1 MDSVPHSKIVA
12 PSPNDAAKWLVE
24 RATGPLRRA
33 PRPPLW
39 VRRAGTI
46 WFDRRPC
53 RSSAASCR
61 RERPGWPFH
70 PDSTALFRLRFAI
83 LACAVYVTITELH
96 SADLPTLP
104 PPTRT
109 ATKAE
114 PRFED
119 FAGSEACA
127 RCHQTEFD
135 LWKQSTHGR
144 AGGKPGETKIIARF
158 DGQPLRFKDAVVTPA
173 TNHAGDCVFR
183 VQFNDAEPMEIRA
196 EAAVGGGHM
205 QGGGTQSFFTRFADG
220 TMRFLPFDFI
230 RQENIWFVQ
239 LRRDLTWVPV
249 SQDIAV
255 ATDLAN
261 WPPHRVLGTATEFS
275 NCQNCHGSQVSLR
288 YDLRN
293 RRYETRYHS
302 LTINCESCHGP
313 GKRHIEIVSRP
324 GFEKQADIGMAPLA
338 TLSKDASVKVCFQ
351 CHAKKDA
358 IRDDDYLPGAN
369 LEDYFSL
376 KLSLLGDSPFL
387 VDGRVRSFDY
397 QGNHLFSDCYLNG
410 SMTCVNCH
418 EPHGQSYRDVFSRK
432 LSGRFD
438 NGQCTGCHASKALA
452 PERHSH
458 HARESTGNQCVS
470 CHMPYLQHQGVGTHL
485 VYSRSD
491 HSIPIPRPVFDQQL
505 GIENACQK
513 CHRDKDLAWQ
523 SARVNEWYGEIKPH
537 HPAIA
542 SLIKARDETDPLAA
556 ARLLLLPDAGHL
568 MAQAAGLGS
577 WIERYLRPD
586 VAPGAEAIRRL
597 KELATSPDE
606 DIKALA
612 LAALHLGGDP
622 SADVSAFLAGQLKSL
637 GPKEEAVRNRWAI
650 AADTIG
656 SAAAGRGD
664 LTGAIRCLEKSLEV
678 KPDNYVTLSHLA
690 LAKLKSG
697 DATAAAARLQQ
708 AIELKPYQAVL
719 HFQLAQTYAQQGRIP
734 EAIQSLEEGLKY
746 SPGDPKAQR
755 MLQLLRGR

>member
-1 MDSVPHSKIVA
+1 MRAIPHSK
-12 PSPNDAAKWLVE
+12 AAVPWL
-24 RATGPLRRA
+24 
-33 PRPPLW
+33 
-39 VRRAGTI
+39 
-46 WFDRRPC
+46 
-53 RSSAASCR
+53 
-61 RERPGWPFH
+61 
-70 PDSTALFRLRFAI
+70 AI
-83 LACAVYVTITELH
+83 LACIVLAAVSDLH
-96 SADLPTLP
+96 SADLPPLP
-104 PPTRT
+104 PLARA
-109 ATKAE
+109 AT

-127 RCHQTEFD
+127 RCHQKEFD
-135 LWKQSTHGR
+135 LWKTSTHGH
-144 AGGKPGETKIIARF
+144 AGGKPSETKIISRF
-158 DGQPLRFKDAVVTPA
+158 DGQPLRFKDAVVTPT
-173 TNHAGDCVFR
+173 TNQQGDLVFR
-183 VQFNDAEPMEIRA
+183 VQFESSAPMEIRT

-205 QGGGTQSFFTRFADG
+205 FGGGTQSFFTRFADG

-230 RQENIWFVQ
+230 RRENIWFVQ

-288 YDLRN
+288 YDVPN

-313 GKRHIEIVSRP
+313 GKRHIEIITKP
-324 GFEKQADIGMAPLA
+324 GFEKQTDIGMIPLS
-338 TLSKDASVKVCFQ
+338 TLSKDASLQVCFQ

-358 IRDDDYLPGAN
+358 IREDDYLPGAN

-376 KLSLLGDSPFL
+376 KLSLLGNSPFL

-410 SMTCVNCH
+410 SMTCVDCH
-418 EPHGQSYRDVFSRK
+418 EPHGQGYRDIFSRK
-432 LSGRFD
+432 LTSRFD
-438 NGQCTGCHASKALA
+438 NGQCTGCHASKRLA

-458 HARESTGNQCVS
+458 HARDSAGNQCVS

-513 CHRDKDLAWQ
+513 CHHDRDLEWQ
-523 SARVNEWYGEIKPH
+523 SAKVKEWYGEIKPH
-537 HPAIA
+537 HTAIA
-542 SLIKARDETDPLAA
+542 SLIKAREETDPLTAA
-556 ARLLLLPDAGHL
+556 KLLLLPEAKHP

-577 WIERYLRPD
+577 WIERYLRPGT
-586 VAPGAEAIRRL
+586 APDAEALRRL
-597 KELATSPDE
+597 KELAKNPDL

-612 LAALHLGGDP
+612 LTALHLGDDQ
-622 SADVSAFLAGQLKSL
+622 SVETHAFLAEQLKSL
-637 GPKEEAVRNRWAI
+637 GRREEAIRNRWAI

-664 LTGAIRCLEKSLEV
+664 LPGAIRCLEKSLEI

-690 LAKLKSG
+690 LARLKSG
-697 DATAAAARLQQ
+697 DAAGAIVHLKQ
-708 AIELKPYQAVL
+708 AIELKPHQAVL
-719 HFQLAQTYAQQGRIP
+719 HFQLAQTHAQQGRIP

-746 SPGDPKAQR
+746 SPEDPNALR
-755 MLQLLRGR
+755 MLRTLRGQ